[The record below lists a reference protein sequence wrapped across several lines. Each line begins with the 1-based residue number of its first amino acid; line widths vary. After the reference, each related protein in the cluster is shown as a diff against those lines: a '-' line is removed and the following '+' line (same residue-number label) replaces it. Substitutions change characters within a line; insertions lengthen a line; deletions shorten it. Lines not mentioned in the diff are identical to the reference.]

1 MTAIGFICEDLQPKD
16 LNEELKDKIIQTL
29 VTSVFLE
36 NDKIDITRLAIKA
49 LYFSIPYATKC
60 FSIENDRDF
69 IMQKIIGACSLP
81 DEEIQDKALQCLR
94 DIAS

>member
-1 MTAIGFICEDLQPKD
+1 
-16 LNEELKDKIIQTL
+16 
-29 VTSVFLE
+29 
-36 NDKIDITRLAIKA
+36 

-81 DEEIQDKALQCLR
+81 DEEIQDKAL
-94 DIAS
+94 